1 MGGGT
6 VELDSRESVLGL
18 LVATIGADGHIAREE
33 LDGLSQIVNRMNL
46 FKAMNQHQ
54 FNDALK
60 KVVSL
65 LDRRGASELLALST
79 DNIPPDYKDTAF
91 ALCLDLVL
99 ADGVVDPEE
108 EKLIDNLQAAMKIS
122 DDTARKILEVLLI
135 KNKP

>member
-6 VELDSRESVLGL
+6 VVLDSRESVLGL

-33 LDGLSQIVNRMNL
+33 LDGLSQIVNRMSM
-46 FKAMNQHQ
+46 FKQLNQAQ
-54 FNDALK
+54 FNDALR

-65 LDRRGASELLALST
+65 LDRRGPSELMGMST
-79 DNIPPDYKDTAF
+79 DNIPADYKETAF

-108 EKLIDNLQAAMKIS
+108 EKLIDGLQSALKIP
-122 DDTARKILEVLLI
+122 DDMARKVLEVLLI